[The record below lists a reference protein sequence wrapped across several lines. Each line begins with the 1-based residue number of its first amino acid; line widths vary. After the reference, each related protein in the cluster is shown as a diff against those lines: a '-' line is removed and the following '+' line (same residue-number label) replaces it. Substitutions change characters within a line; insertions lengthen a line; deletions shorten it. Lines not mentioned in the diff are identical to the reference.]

1 MRMRLLDLFNS
12 VLDFLIVDEQG
23 QYRTQTPLALE
34 AHLENASS
42 NSIDDFMVLQGM
54 GFEVAVTC
62 KLNGLQ

>member
-1 MRMRLLDLFNS
+1 MRMRLFDLFNS

-23 QYRTQTPLALE
+23 HYRIRTPLALE

-42 NSIDDFMVLQGM
+42 NSIDDIMVLQGM
-54 GFEVAVTC
+54 GFEVAVIC